1 MCRNANSLLGKGW
14 KVSAAACSAVMLSSR
29 GRHGLNQPFRNSFNF
44 NIQKE
49 RLMWGGVERL
59 LHMFC
64 RSEIAVWFSLSC
76 VVIHQVL
83 PVQKNHFSYNMRLN
97 RLWMTVLCGSE
108 EANVLLHA
116 SVESGLWP
124 VSSISNEI
132 ILILGQ
138 QQDFL
143 LNILVSWFQLSSWS
157 SHFLNLRQCVLSN
170 ALAKIVV
177 VMYSM
182 RTVLLQVVY

>member
-1 MCRNANSLLGKGW
+1 MGRGW
-14 KVSAAACSAVMLSSR
+14 KAFTYVLSVRNCSVVFFLVLWFTES
-29 GRHGLNQPFRNSFNF
+29 FRY
-44 NIQKE
+44 K
-49 RLMWGGVERL
+49 
-59 LHMFC
+59 
-64 RSEIAVWFSLSC
+64 
-76 VVIHQVL
+76 
-83 PVQKNHFSYNMRLN
+83 KNHFSYNMRLN

-108 EANVLLHA
+108 KANVLLHA
-116 SVESGLWP
+116 SVENGLWP
-124 VSSISNEI
+124 VSSINNEI

-143 LNILVSWFQLSSWS
+143 LSILVSWFRLSSWS

-182 RTVLLQVVY
+182 RTVLLQVVYSKMYIPQHWNILPLNSFAFGIKSNSTLSCHAYIINCNPFLI